1 MAFYKAPKVNFFST
15 TLNGAI
21 DNSVT
26 TITLNSVTGLQFPG
40 VLIIDREDGNG
51 SATPNS
57 REVINY
63 TGISGNDLTGCTRAA
78 DSGTARSHS
87 NGALVEA
94 TITVGLWN
102 DLRDAVASSLTT
114 DGSGIALSG
123 TASIATMV
131 VTNDI
136 TRFVTTSVASIARVE
151 NNFFKGVS
159 GAFSS
164 VVSVARGE
172 FTAIQATSV
181 ASIAMPDKSI
191 RSRHLASGMY
201 RTSGWSEFTS
211 TSTSF
216 VDATGVA
223 VASVVLDVA
232 SDVEVCLQL
241 EYTKNSA
248 TGSSQNQFQLLYGST
263 VIGAEVFL
271 SIPSANQ
278 NYPVFIRKTVQNL
291 AAGTYTFKLQVKN
304 NAAGTITVGLGE
316 MTVQSRATGV

>member
-1 MAFYKAPKVNFFST
+1 MAFYKAPTVNFFST

-21 DNSVT
+21 DNSIT
-26 TITLNSVTGLQFPG
+26 TITLNSVTGLQAPG

-51 SATPNS
+51 NATPNA

-94 TITVGLWN
+94 TITVGVWSG
-102 DLRDAVASSLTT
+102 LRDAVANALTT
-114 DGSGIALSG
+114 DGTGIALSG

-151 NNFFKGVS
+151 NSFLQGVS
-159 GAFSS
+159 GLFSS
-164 VVSVARGE
+164 VVSAARAE
-172 FTAIQATSV
+172 FSALRAASV

-201 RTSGWSEFTS
+201 RSSGWAEFTT
-211 TSTSF
+211 TSTTF
-216 VDATGVA
+216 TDATNVT

-241 EYTKNSA
+241 EYTRNSA
-248 TGSSQNQFQLLYGST
+248 TGSSQNQFQLLHGST
-263 VIGAEVFL
+263 IIGAEVFL

-304 NAAGTITVGLGE
+304 GSAGTLTVGTGE
-316 MTVQSRATGV
+316 MTVQARATGV